1 MAVELTNGN
10 FNEKVILNEGVV
22 LVCFSAQWCGPC
34 RMIAP
39 MIDDISKEYEGKAT
53 VGKINV
59 DENRETASFYN
70 IMSIPTLLFFKNG
83 QIVDKQVGVVSKD
96 VLRNKINSLL

>member
-1 MAVELTNGN
+1 MTELSENKI
-10 FNEKVILNEGVV
+10 NEILSSGVV

-83 QIVDKQVGVVSKD
+83 QIVDKQIGVVSKD